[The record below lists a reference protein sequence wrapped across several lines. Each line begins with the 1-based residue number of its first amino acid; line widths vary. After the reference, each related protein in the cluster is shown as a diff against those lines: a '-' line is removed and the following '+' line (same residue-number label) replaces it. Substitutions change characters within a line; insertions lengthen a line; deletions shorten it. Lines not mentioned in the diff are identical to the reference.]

1 MQSSNLIDQSH
12 NPIIPWLLTEASH
25 ERLMASGQICWTG
38 FSWGLRGCWSVAPVE
53 PVSKKKQTNKRNPRL
68 QNKGCQ
74 VLHHSQGG
82 ACVGRGC
89 QAEALPKKSIKKKKK
104 KQKDTLWLNGRDQRG
119 GEAVADWRR
128 RETRRGGGAEVE
140 KGGWLGAVSLL
151 IRAAAVQRVNHEGQV
166 RPRRHHG
173 ITRLHHLKSHVVER
187 PDDGYWWGKKDKFL
201 VTSLRLCWT
210 GLTRLYE
217 LRV

>member
-1 MQSSNLIDQSH
+1 M
-12 NPIIPWLLTEASH
+12 
-25 ERLMASGQICWTG
+25 
-38 FSWGLRGCWSVAPVE
+38 
-53 PVSKKKQTNKRNPRL
+53 

-74 VLHHSQGG
+74 VLHGTPVREGLVLGG
-82 ACVGRGC
+82 GC
-89 QAEALPKKSIKKKKK
+89 QAEALPKKSIKKKKEK
-104 KQKDTLWLNGRDQRG
+104 GKDTLWLNGRDQRG

-128 RETRRGGGAEVE
+128 REKRRGGGAEVE

-151 IRAAAVQRVNHEGQV
+151 VRAAAVQRVNHEGQV

-173 ITRLHHLKSHVVER
+173 ITRLHHLKPQVVER

-201 VTSLRLCWT
+201 VTSLTLCWT

-217 LRV
+217 LRVKWPVLRQDLLNSPLLTRANHWFYVSWITS